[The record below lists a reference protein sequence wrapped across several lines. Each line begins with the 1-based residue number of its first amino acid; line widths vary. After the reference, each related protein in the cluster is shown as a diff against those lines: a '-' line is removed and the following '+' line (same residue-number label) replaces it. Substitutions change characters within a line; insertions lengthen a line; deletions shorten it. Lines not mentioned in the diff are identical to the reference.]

1 MLTTQIKTYGK
12 EATSLTTNLPPRRGD
27 IWAVNFDPTV
37 GAEIK
42 KIRPAVVVSSDA
54 MGILPIKLVAP
65 LTDWKPRY
73 TNNIWHIQLE
83 PTPQNGLRKPSAV
96 DTLQIR
102 GMDMQRFI
110 HKIGRVSPTLM
121 DEIAAAIAAV
131 VEYT

>member
-1 MLTTQIKTYGK
+1 
-12 EATSLTTNLPPRRGD
+12 LTTNLHPQRGD

-54 MGILPIKLVAP
+54 VGVLPVKLVAP

-73 TNNIWHIQLE
+73 ASNIWHVQLV
-83 PTPQNGLRKPSAV
+83 PTPQNGLSKPSAV

-102 GMDMQRFI
+102 GMDVQRFI
-110 HKIGRVSPTLM
+110 RKIGRVSPRFM